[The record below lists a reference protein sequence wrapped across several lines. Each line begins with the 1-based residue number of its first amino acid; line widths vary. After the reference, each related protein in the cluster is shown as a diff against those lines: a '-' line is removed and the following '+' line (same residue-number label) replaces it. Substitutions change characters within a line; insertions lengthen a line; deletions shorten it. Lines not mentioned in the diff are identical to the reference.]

1 MANESLEVAI
11 GEDGNGSNK
20 LIEAINRL
28 TAGLDK
34 VADASDKSG
43 KGLKGYGDNAKTAA
57 TNSAGLAGSIEKA
70 KGGFSALAGAL
81 SGVTALL
88 SASKLIKY
96 ADEYTGISQKLKL
109 VTTDQTKLNSIIE
122 ASYGIAQ
129 RNSTGL
135 ADTAKLYGQLSGVYK
150 QVGKDQSDVAKTT
163 ETITQAISLTGP
175 SSEEA
180 ANGLRQFN
188 QGLSSGVLRGD
199 EFNSVM
205 ENTPGLAKAIAAG
218 FSSAGPIT
226 TGELRKLAEEGALT
240 GKALVE
246 ALERAG
252 PNVAKLAQSST
263 DTVSKAFTRLENSVL
278 KFVGQTNEAYGVTA
292 LLAKGIDILSK
303 NIGPAIIV
311 LTAFTALL
319 AVGAIASAINSIA
332 QLTGGFALL
341 TRGITLATTA
351 MLANPLILAGTVVAI
366 GATLAIMRA
375 TGVTFGDIAAKIGGY
390 STAATDAIVK
400 TTGLGTASAGAAPG
414 LAAAGTA
421 AQTAATGTTALNT
434 ANTAA
439 PAAAALAT
447 TAYGGLLGSAT
458 KVGTAL
464 ADVSGRAKEIPPAI
478 AQAAAGA
485 ATAATGFG
493 TLQLNAT
500 ASGAGIAAVTAAAM
514 LLNPALGAVNG
525 ALTNSGI
532 QAKEASASMFK
543 LADDKK
549 RVNDAGSA
557 LGPTLQKVA
566 DASKGAAGAAVDLS
580 KGAEEA
586 RQAMEAQTK
595 AAEEGKKAAETFAK
609 ALDKLNGAFNSMGE
623 KIESAEEAVK
633 RFADA
638 LQKKNER
645 IQKSLE
651 NLKQYY
657 TDAGAATTATTSL
670 TSSVNSLGG
679 GYTDLANDTALATS
693 QLTAFTQAANAA
705 AVASSNAS
713 KGLSIRQQFGG
724 DGSGDGSADYN
735 SASNRVQRE
744 LESKSGSSRSG
755 NSATV
760 TAGGNSITYGI
771 YSVGGIDVGQSN
783 SPELLSRAAGMSP
796 EQQGKNL
803 SVQAWDLFLS
813 RNQFETS
820 GPNFNPDAIWKSFLA
835 ARDAYAI
842 VNPALKKNPGF
853 GVGPGFAR
861 GGSFM
866 VGGTGG
872 TDSQPVSFMASP
884 NERVTIETPAQQM
897 QRDQADNVGN
907 GRRREQPVTIVMNV
921 KTDDV
926 DSFKRSKKQIAQDMF
941 GRLGRAM

>member
-57 TNSAGLAGSIEKA
+57 TSSASLAGSVDKA
-70 KGGFSALAGAL
+70 KAGFGGLASAL
-81 SGVTALL
+81 SGITALL

-109 VTTDQTKLNSIIE
+109 VTTDQTKLNAIIE
-122 ASYGIAQ
+122 QSYGIAQ

-150 QVGKDQSDVAKTT
+150 SIGKDQTDVAKTT

-263 DTVSKAFTRLENSVL
+263 DTVAKAFTRLENAVL
-278 KFVGQTNEAYGVTA
+278 KFVGQSNEAYGVTQ
-292 LLAKGIDILSK
+292 LVAKGIDLVTN
-303 NIGPAIIV
+303 NIGPAIIAV
-311 LTAFTALL
+311 TAFAAILAAGALAGAVSSIANLAKGFYALTTAVNINSLALL
-319 AVGAIASAINSIA
+319 KNPMVLAGTLIAIAGAIAALK
-332 QLTGGFALL
+332 LTG
-341 TRGITLATTA
+341 TTFSD
-351 MLANPLILAGTVVAI
+351 
-366 GATLAIMRA
+366 
-375 TGVTFGDIAAKIGGY
+375 VTAKIGGY
-390 STAATDAIVK
+390 LTKADQAILG
-400 TTGLGTASAGAAPG
+400 TGQLGTAGTAAAPG
-414 LAAAGTA
+414 IAAAGTA
-421 AQTAATGTTALNT
+421 AQTAATGATALNT
-434 ANTAA
+434 ANAAA

-458 KVGTAL
+458 KVGASL

-478 AQAAAGA
+478 AAAATGA
-485 ATAATGFG
+485 ATAALGFG

-500 ASGAGIAAVTAAAM
+500 ATGAGIAAVTASAM

-532 QAKEASASMFK
+532 QAQATSASMFK

-586 RQAMEAQTK
+586 RLAMEAQAK
-595 AAEEGKKAAETFAK
+595 ASEEGKKAAEAFKT
-609 ALDKLNGAFNSMGE
+609 ALEKLNGAFNSMGE

-657 TDAGAATTATTSL
+657 SAADTATTAT
-670 TSSVNSLGG
+670 NSLGSAVSSIG
-679 GYTDLANDTALATS
+679 GGFTDLANDTALATS

-713 KGLSIRQQFGG
+713 QGLSIRQQLNADESNASQRRAEAGTGTSRSGSRVTVSAGNG
-724 DGSGDGSADYN
+724 DGSVN
-735 SASNRVQRE
+735 SMSYDV
-744 LESKSGSSRSG
+744 
-755 NSATV
+755 
-760 TAGGNSITYGI
+760 
-771 YSVGGIDVGQSN
+771 YSVGGIDVASTMD
-783 SPELLSRAAGMSP
+783 PELQRIAMGSEKHAQKYGMN
-796 EQQGKNL
+796 GWNL
-803 SVQAWDLFLS
+803 YLA
-813 RNQFETS
+813 RNQFTTT
-820 GPNFNPDAIWKSFLA
+820 GPDFNPEAIWQGFLRGGGSDAIT
-835 ARDAYAI
+835 
-842 VNPALKKNPGF
+842 NPALIKKPNMMNSGF
-853 GVGPGFAR
+853 FAH

-866 VGGTGG
+866 VGGNGG